1 MDYYIG
7 ACNIGAGAVLSIVI
21 AVIGY
26 NKSCIIVKLGIKA
39 KDEYIV
45 KMIVEGKVAFGFFV
59 EYVEYAI
66 SMLINY
72 LK

>member
-7 ACNIGAGAVLSIVI
+7 VCNIGVGVVLLIVI
-21 AVIGY
+21 VVIGY
-26 NKSCIIVKLGIKA
+26 NKSCIIVKLGIKV

-45 KMIVEGKVAFGFFV
+45 KMIVEGKVVFGFFV
-59 EYVEYAI
+59 EYVEYVI
-66 SMLINY
+66 LMLINY